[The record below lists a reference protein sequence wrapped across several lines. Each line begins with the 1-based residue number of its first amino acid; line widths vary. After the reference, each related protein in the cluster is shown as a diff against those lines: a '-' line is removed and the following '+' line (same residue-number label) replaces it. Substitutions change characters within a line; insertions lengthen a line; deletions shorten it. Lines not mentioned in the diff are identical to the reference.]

1 MKKNNW
7 TWKEIHTLGRQSL
20 DGGVRMVCER
30 LAGKV
35 AKNIKLLNVQSPFV
49 YHHANQSQGHISLL
63 SV

>member
-35 AKNIKLLNVQSPFV
+35 ARNIKLTKHDKQQLNRL
-49 YHHANQSQGHISLL
+49 YNA
-63 SV
+63 